1 MTASKITVYGADDCE
16 ETRRVRAFLDSHGAH
31 YEFVDINLN
40 KEAERL
46 VKNENDGKRRT
57 PLVQVCVG
65 TECRVL
71 RVPSDED
78 LDAALQD
85 LGPLKNAA

>member
-1 MTASKITVYGADDCE
+1 MDDNITVYGVDDCE
-16 ETRRVRAFLDSHGAH
+16 DTLRTRKFLDSRGAH
-31 YEFVDINLN
+31 YTYVNLDQD
-40 KEAERL
+40 KSAEEM
-46 VKNENDGKRRT
+46 VKKENDGKRRT

-78 LDAALQD
+78 LQAALLD
-85 LGPLKNAA
+85 VGADTAA